1 MAFDFFKSKEEE
13 FINDFQELVRRLED
27 EGGSDIKLK
36 EELKEKFDSLLERM
50 RVAGENSYISSFQEG
65 VETGSNVLGTVAK
78 TAGVVAAVAAVGG
91 GIALASSETGRSAL
105 GSFISKELKD
115 KKEDIG
121 GFFGNLFK
129 G

>member
-1 MAFDFFKSKEEE
+1 MAFDFLKSKEEE

-65 VETGSNVLGTVAK
+65 VETGSKVLGTVAK

-91 GIALASSETGRSAL
+91 GIALASSEKGRSAL

-121 GFFGNLFK
+121 GFFVNLFK
-129 G
+129 